1 MSAPGRDVIAPAVLP
16 GDDLVGFEDQ
26 LEEAV
31 VGQVVGHAVR
41 GGAGRELGPR
51 GAGQEYHGHPIT
63 RAQVLLDGGAGEG
76 RVGGL
81 EEMEHRRHQN
91 TRNRRPCRR
100 SSAIRSRET
109 ETTSWPSAFQSGSV
123 GIASVATW
131 KGMPSA
137 LRFARNFAM
146 SSPSTS
152 SSVSPSSRCAAGPAR
167 TNVTSFSPATMPSP
181 MRIASLALCDERGS
195 DEIKTTTGG
204 SSDTDPAPPDT
215 SGERDEA
222 VGAVDQIGQH
232 HEVAV
237 GNAIRILEGNA
248 PLLAAVGAHEEPRT
262 VVGQLADARV
272 VERAD
277 PVVDEIEI
285 ELGAA
290 VERRAR
296 EPHGGL
302 EVRVLEPRGQEQTE
316 LLFREIH
323 LGASVASP

>member
-181 MRIASLALCDERGS
+181 MRI
-195 DEIKTTTGG
+195 
-204 SSDTDPAPPDT
+204 
-215 SGERDEA
+215 
-222 VGAVDQIGQH
+222 
-232 HEVAV
+232 
-237 GNAIRILEGNA
+237 LEGNA